1 MGGGRRRMASVRKPD
16 NLAGG
21 RRLVGNL
28 TYIPRFT
35 VRFAVGVAVRF
46 PATCEVY
53 CETLASCEVNEF
65 SSEVSAHF
73 LRPHPH
79 PKPHSKPH
87 RTSLTTQPLLREAAQ
102 DSVREN
108 RPAAT

>member
-1 MGGGRRRMASVRKPD
+1 MASVRKPD

-46 PATCEVY
+46 PCH
-53 CETLASCEVNEF
+53 L
-65 SSEVSAHF
+65 
-73 LRPHPH
+73 
-79 PKPHSKPH
+79 
-87 RTSLTTQPLLREAAQ
+87 
-102 DSVREN
+102 
-108 RPAAT
+108 